1 MKKTSVEN
9 SNKFIGL
16 MPRSLLE
23 LFAIITISIVIFFFI
38 YFEYDFKNIIPTLT
52 LLAVLL
58 VRSIPAFGVINT
70 CLNELQYHKQSVKFI
85 LEELE
90 STQDNLEITQK
101 NKKYLIND
109 ILIKNLSFS
118 YSNSSDKLFDGLN
131 LNIKNNQFIGIIGPS
146 GSGKT
151 SLIDLLLGLYQ
162 PSSGEIIVDDIKNK
176 ILYKDFRENI
186 SYIPQDIYLID
197 DTIKKN
203 IALGVEESDIDESKI
218 YEILKIL
225 NLSELVNKYEEKIEK
240 KIGDRGIKLSGGQK
254 QRLGIA
260 RALYKNSQILIFDES
275 TNALD
280 FETESKI
287 FKYLLNN
294 KNNKIIIMINHR
306 TQMLKNCDF
315 VYEIVNGKCI
325 NKNKNDI

>member
-1 MKKTSVEN
+1 MILKI
-9 SNKFIGL
+9 KF
-16 MPRSLLE
+16 
-23 LFAIITISIVIFFFI
+23 
-38 YFEYDFKNIIPTLT
+38 
-52 LLAVLL
+52 
-58 VRSIPAFGVINT
+58 
-70 CLNELQYHKQSVKFI
+70 LQ
-85 LEELE
+85 
-90 STQDNLEITQK
+90 
-101 NKKYLIND
+101 
-109 ILIKNLSFS
+109 
-118 YSNSSDKLFDGLN
+118 
-131 LNIKNNQFIGIIGPS
+131 
-146 GSGKT
+146 
-151 SLIDLLLGLYQ
+151 
-162 PSSGEIIVDDIKNK
+162 
-176 ILYKDFRENI
+176 DFRENI

-203 IALGVEESDIDESKI
+203 IALGVEESDIDESN

-260 RALYKNSQILIFDES
+260 RALYKNSQILIFDEA

-315 VYEIVNGKCI
+315 VY
-325 NKNKNDI
+325 DR